1 MKKLR
6 NLIPLIMLG
15 LALNNSYSLD
25 FATKKKLI
33 NKDCIGLERIV
44 NFPEDYEDKRLI
56 EKIRLIGD
64 YNEKEKE
71 DIEYVLRNYENY
83 IGDISKFNLE
93 IEKIEHKPLKE
104 YIDINSKYSPIEQAG
119 YSFNAITDL
128 KDGKIKIIPKDLIDK
143 TYEWETINNKIP
155 KGEEGKIHN
164 FVWILAHEIAHAIS
178 IKLGYMNYLKEGNC
192 SEKENSFV
200 SYFSKLMDEINE
212 RCIPLSFKDYAG
224 RKKARGISF
233 SKSLF
238 WKSGAI
244 FKKSRSIC

>member
-1 MKKLR
+1 
-6 NLIPLIMLG
+6 MLG

-25 FATKKKLI
+25 FVTKKKLI
-33 NKDCIGLERIV
+33 NKDCIELERIV
-44 NFPEDYEDKRLI
+44 NFSEDYEDKKLI

-71 DIEYVLRNYENY
+71 DIEYVLRNYKNY

-143 TYEWETINNKIP
+143 LMS
-155 KGEEGKIHN
+155 GK
-164 FVWILAHEIAHAIS
+164 E
-178 IKLGYMNYLKEGNC
+178 
-192 SEKENSFV
+192 
-200 SYFSKLMDEINE
+200 
-212 RCIPLSFKDYAG
+212 
-224 RKKARGISF
+224 
-233 SKSLF
+233 
-238 WKSGAI
+238 
-244 FKKSRSIC
+244 